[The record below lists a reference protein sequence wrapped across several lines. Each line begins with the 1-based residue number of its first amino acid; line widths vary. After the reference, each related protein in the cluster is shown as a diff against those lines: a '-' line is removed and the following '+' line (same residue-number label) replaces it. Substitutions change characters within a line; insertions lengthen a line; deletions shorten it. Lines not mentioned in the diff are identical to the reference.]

1 MLLADKVAIVSGVG
15 PGLGRS
21 IAIAF
26 AREGASV
33 MMGARTEAT
42 LESVAAEI
50 DANGG
55 TVAWRRCDVSD
66 PGDCRAIVEAT
77 VERFGTVDILV
88 NSGHHKGD
96 FTAIENSD
104 VDTWGTV
111 FAVNLYGPT
120 RLVQAAVPHMRAQS
134 DGRIVNV
141 NSGAV
146 ISSNPG
152 LGAYAASKSAL
163 ASMTKVLAQELG
175 QDGIRV
181 NGVYVSSM
189 IGDNILEF
197 GEAVAAEEG
206 ITVEEWLAAK
216 SAREFA
222 LGAMPRPDDIAD
234 VVVFL
239 ASDLSRTVTGQ
250 NISAN
255 NGQWVTGPQ

>member
-1 MLLADKVAIVSGVG
+1 VLLADKVAIVSGVG

-42 LESVAAEI
+42 LEAVAAEI
-50 DANGG
+50 DAEGG
-55 TVAWRRCDVSD
+55 TVAWRRCDISEPD
-66 PGDCRAIVEAT
+66 DCRAIVEAT
-77 VERFGTVDILV
+77 AERFGAVNVLV

-96 FTAIENSD
+96 FIAIENSD
-104 VDTWGTV
+104 LDTWGSV
-111 FAVNLYGPT
+111 FAVNLIGPT
-120 RLVQAAVPHMRAQS
+120 RLVQAAIPHMRAQR

-163 ASMTKVLAQELG
+163 ASATKVLAQELG
-175 QDGIRV
+175 RDGIRV

-189 IGDNILEF
+189 IGENILEF
-197 GEAVAAEEG
+197 GETVAADQG
-206 ITVEEWLAAK
+206 ITVDEWLAAK

-222 LGAMPRPDDIAD
+222 LGVMPHPDDIAD

-239 ASDLSRTVTGQ
+239 ASDLSRSLTGQ

-255 NGQWVTGPQ
+255 NGQWVTGVQ